1 MGLKACQVQS
11 GGIRPLN
18 KHEIDRRIE
27 LLVTEVA
34 AQAQRAHSRH
44 PEGDAFRPRWISAG
58 ELVRL
63 MQPFLVRN

>member
-11 GGIRPLN
+11 RGIRPLN

-34 AQAQRAHSRH
+34 ARAQRGK
-44 PEGDAFRPRWISAG
+44 EGEAFRPRWISAG

-63 MQPFLVRN
+63 MQPFIVRN